1 MSNNQ
6 LPPHLRGQ
14 HEGNATRRKHGRQMM
29 SAGLTPPTAR
39 AGQLWVPPSAS
50 LASRKISF
58 RGRSSF
64 RGTIV
69 NPRTNRE
76 MHYESTLERD
86 AMYILMARS
95 DVAEIRDQPP
105 AVHYFDRAGRRRH
118 HWFDLEARLH
128 CGKRYALAIK
138 PEHQVAESGILD
150 ILQLIREQRPRGCAD
165 VVALRTERQI
175 TRARASNAR
184 LIVRANG
191 CRVEADVA
199 QIWSFAQSLQRPVSI
214 SDILATTIPAAPGFM
229 ALVCLIGDGLLVPIG
244 NGHISYET
252 RVRLRGTEGMEGNT
266 NGE

>member
-1 MSNNQ
+1 MSNNK
-6 LPPHLRGQ
+6 LPPHLRRPDSDASQ
-14 HEGNATRRKHGRQMM
+14 PRRKQGRQMM
-29 SAGLTPPTAR
+29 NAKLTPPTAR

-58 RGRSSF
+58 RGRGSF

-86 AMYILMARS
+86 AMYILMARP

-105 AVHYFDRAGRRRH
+105 AVQYFDRDQHRRH

-128 CGKRYALAIK
+128 CGRRYAFAIK
-138 PEHQVAESGILD
+138 PEKQVANSGILD
-150 ILQLIREQRPRGCAD
+150 ILQLIREQHPRGCAD
-165 VVALRTERQI
+165 VVALRTEQQI

-191 CRVEADVA
+191 CRVDTDVDL
-199 QIWSFAQSLQRPVSI
+199 IWSFAGIRSKDRSASPTSWRPPSLMPW
-214 SDILATTIPAAPGFM
+214 
-229 ALVCLIGDGLLVPIG
+229 ALWRW
-244 NGHISYET
+244 SA
-252 RVRLRGTEGMEGNT
+252 
-266 NGE
+266 